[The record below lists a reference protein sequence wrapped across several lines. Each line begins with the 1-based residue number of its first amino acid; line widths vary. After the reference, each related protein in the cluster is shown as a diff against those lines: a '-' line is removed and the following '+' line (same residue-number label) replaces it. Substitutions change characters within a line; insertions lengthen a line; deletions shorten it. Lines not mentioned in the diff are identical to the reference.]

1 MEGEAAPLDA
11 QRPFRDRHVGRVLPV
26 GETWTV
32 ECLGEG
38 LLLAERDRGTLFRL
52 CCPGSQLPGYLR
64 VGDQT
69 LGHLHLVRLDLVES
83 EQMLGSF
90 W

>member
-1 MEGEAAPLDA
+1 VVGSGDVVTAFEGIADDLP
-11 QRPFRDRHVGRVLPV
+11 RP
-26 GETWTV
+26 
-32 ECLGEG
+32 
-38 LLLAERDRGTLFRL
+38 TLIRL
-52 CCPGSQLPGYLR
+52 SCSGSQLPGYLR